1 VALPTT
7 KKPLAW
13 VGGTDKRPR
22 LLGRYHVLDEIGRN
36 AVGPLYLARLEGPK
50 GFQRWAAIRRVD
62 RRHVAENGYVQAF
75 YDRVR
80 AGAKLLHPNVCALF
94 DVGDE
99 DGVPWV
105 AMEYLHGER
114 VESAI
119 ERLEF
124 ADTPASWEIAARV
137 IADAAEGVQAVNDL
151 AHAVGGMR
159 HGDVAAHSLVVTYDG
174 KTKIKGAFE
183 PRAHGVL
190 DPRKIA
196 YAAPEQLFEGGADAR
211 ADVFALGALL
221 WELLAGKRLFAR
233 ATEDETRAMIE
244 AGVVPPL
251 VDIADDVP
259 RELDALVR
267 RALAR
272 TPSQRFG
279 TTRELSREL
288 ESLLVAKGVVAR
300 DDDVGRYMRTLF
312 ADRYSSQEARLQAA
326 SDITEV
332 WRRSQ
337 HSLPPAQ
344 SPASRALAAIPDVS
358 VRDEEEDDAE
368 ATALMTSPL
377 SSEEDR
383 TTAERPAAKA
393 KKGEISGYTD
403 EIPADS
409 GPTNPRA
416 AMPMPAFND
425 TDEVPTMTAPQT
437 PISMP
442 PKTKPSAS
450 KSTKPMPQRPAAIGT
465 TLPMPTQP
473 MPARNRPDASEAFD
487 LRRPAFDRSD
497 DDTQTAPK
505 KDPNASGSSR
515 LIMPSSLIS
524 DAEVT
529 ESAIFV
535 APRIA
540 VPAPPD
546 TDTNFEPPPPPRPIG
561 PSFPDRPLL
570 PSTPQA
576 GVNAQLPPWP
586 PPPPSP
592 PPYQSSRPPAYM
604 PFTPPPAFPEQQYSR
619 GPHQAL
625 STTSLRAV
633 LFPSDRSKRIVMVSA
648 IGLVG
653 GVVIFFAFVFAVW
666 WRSSNQTAAPAPTT
680 TTTSPAK
687 SVQSTSIATP
697 PQTTTTPVTT
707 AAPPRTSAPP
717 PATTIPQIPTLD
729 LTPSKGRHGGSNVTR
744 AQPPPPPAT
753 THEAPPPP
761 PTATA
766 VVSSGKTGF
775 LTVMCRPEACDHVVD
790 GSRDLG
796 GSPLYRQ
803 EMTAGKHVLTL
814 RVDSTHAQKIV
825 TVEVPEGDNVT
836 IRPSVQ

>member
-1 VALPTT
+1 MALPT
-7 KKPLAW
+7 KKPLVW

-62 RRHVAENGYVQAF
+62 KGHIGEDGYVQAF

-80 AGAKLLHPNVCALF
+80 SGAKLLHPNVCALF

-105 AMEYLHGER
+105 AMEYLHGEG

-151 AHAVGGMR
+151 PLGMR
-159 HGDVAAHSLVVTYDG
+159 HGDLAAHSLVVTYDG

-196 YAAPEQLFEGGADAR
+196 YAAPEQLFEGAADAR
-211 ADVFALGALL
+211 ADVFALGVLL

-233 ATEDETRAMIE
+233 GTEDETRAMIE
-244 AGVVPPL
+244 AGNVPPL
-251 VDIADDVP
+251 VEIAEDVP

-272 TPSQRFG
+272 SPSQRFG
-279 TTRELSREL
+279 STRELSREL
-288 ESLLVAKGVVAR
+288 ESLLVSKGVVAR

-312 ADRYSSQEARLQAA
+312 ADRYTSQEARLQAA
-326 SDITEV
+326 SDNTEV

-337 HSLPPAQ
+337 HSLHSTQPSLQ
-344 SPASRALAAIPDVS
+344 GPASRALSAIPDVS
-358 VRDEEEDDAE
+358 VRDEEDDDS
-368 ATALMTSPL
+368 ATELMASPL

-383 TTAERPAAKA
+383 TTAERPAAKLA
-393 KKGEISGYTD
+393 KMANQISGYTD

-409 GPTNPRA
+409 GPTNPRGA
-416 AMPMPAFND
+416 VVPTFGD
-425 TDEVPTMTAPQT
+425 TDEIPTMTAPQV

-450 KSTKPMPQRPAAIGT
+450 KKTKPMPPPLSQKPIGT
-465 TLPMPTQP
+465 TLPLPTQP
-473 MPARNRPDASEAFD
+473 LPRRNDPRLSFGRSE
-487 LRRPAFDRSD
+487 

-505 KDPNASGSSR
+505 DSGGSASR
-515 LIMPSSLIS
+515 LIMPSSLGG
-524 DAEVT
+524 DGEVT

-535 APRIA
+535 APRIP
-540 VPAPPD
+540 VPTPPD
-546 TDTNFEPPPPPRPIG
+546 TETNFTPGPPRPIG

-576 GVNAQLPPWP
+576 GVNQMNPWP

-592 PPYQSSRPPAYM
+592 PAYHPSSRPPPPGYT
-604 PFTPPPAFPEQQYSR
+604 PFTPPPAFAQQATSR

-625 STTSLRAV
+625 STQSLRAV
-633 LFPSDRSKRIVMVSA
+633 LFPNDRAKRIVMVS
-648 IGLVG
+648 IVGLVG
-653 GVVIFFAFVFAVW
+653 GAILFFVFFVVW
-666 WRSSNQTAAPAPTT
+666 HSIDRAAAPPAPTPT
-680 TTTSPAK
+680 ASAT
-687 SVQSTSIATP
+687 SVQSTTIAAP
-697 PQTTTTPVTT
+697 PITPVTT

-729 LTPSKGRHGGSNVTR
+729 LTPSRGRHGGGNTTR
-744 AQPPPPPAT
+744 PQPPPPVT
-753 THEAPPPP
+753 THEAPPP
-761 PTATA
+761 ATTSA
-766 VVSSGKTGF
+766 VASSGKTGF
-775 LTVMCRPEACDHVVD
+775 LTVMCKPDACDHVID
-790 GSRDLG
+790 GARDLG

-803 EMTAGKHVLTL
+803 ELTAGKHVLTL

-825 TVEVPEGDNVT
+825 SVEVPEGDNLT
-836 IRPSVQ
+836 IKPIIQ

>member
-1 VALPTT
+1 LPTT

-22 LLGRYHVLDEIGRN
+22 LLGRYHVLDELGRN

-62 RRHVAENGYVQAF
+62 KRHIGEDGYIQAF

-80 AGAKLLHPNVCALF
+80 SGAKLLHPNVCALF

-151 AHAVGGMR
+151 PLGMR
-159 HGDVAAHSLVVTYDG
+159 HGDLAAHSLVVTYDG

-196 YAAPEQLFEGGADAR
+196 YAAPEQLFEGAADSR
-211 ADVFALGALL
+211 ADVFALGVLL

-233 ATEDETRAMIE
+233 GTEDETRAMIE

-272 TPSQRFG
+272 SPSQRFAS
-279 TTRELSREL
+279 TRELSREL
-288 ESLLVAKGVVAR
+288 ESLLVSKGVVAR

-312 ADRYSSQEARLQAA
+312 ADRYTSSEARLQAA

-332 WRRSQ
+332 WRRSA
-337 HSLPPAQ
+337 HSLPSPQ
-344 SPASRALAAIPDVS
+344 GPASRALAAIPDVS
-358 VRDEEEDDAE
+358 VRDEEDDDDG
-368 ATALMTSPL
+368 ATELMTSPL

-383 TTAERPAAKA
+383 TTAERPAAKHA
-393 KKGEISGYTD
+393 ANQISGYTD
-403 EIPADS
+403 EILADS

-416 AMPMPAFND
+416 PAVPMPMFSD
-425 TDEVPTMTAPQT
+425 TDEVPTMTAPQV

-442 PKTKPSAS
+442 TVSNAPKTKPSAS
-450 KSTKPMPQRPAAIGT
+450 KATKPMPQKPLGT
-465 TLPMPTQP
+465 TLPLPTQP
-473 MPARNRPDASEAFD
+473 MPTPVPMARRAF
-487 LRRPAFDRSD
+487 SD

-505 KDPNASGSSR
+505 KDPNASAASR
-515 LIMPSSLIS
+515 LITPSSLIN
-524 DAEVT
+524 DGEVT

-540 VPAPPD
+540 VPTPPD
-546 TDTNFEPPPPPRPIG
+546 TDTNFEPPLPPPRPML

-576 GVNAQLPPWP
+576 GVNAQHPIMNPWP

-592 PPYQSSRPPAYM
+592 PPYQSSRPPPPLYQ
-604 PFTPPPAFPEQQYSR
+604 PFTPPPAFPQQLHAASR
-619 GPHQAL
+619 GQHQAL

-633 LFPSDRSKRIVMVSA
+633 LFPNDRAKRIVMVS
-648 IGLVG
+648 IVGLVG
-653 GVVIFFAFVFAVW
+653 GALLFFLFFAVW
-666 WRSSNQTAAPAPTT
+666 HSIDHGTAETSPSATASAKPVQSTYVAAPPTTVPPTMTT
-680 TTTSPAK
+680 TTVA
-687 SVQSTSIATP
+687 
-697 PQTTTTPVTT
+697 
-707 AAPPRTSAPP
+707 PRTSAPP

-729 LTPSKGRHGGSNVTR
+729 LTPSRGRRGGGTNTVRTT
-744 AQPPPPPAT
+744 QPPPPTT
-753 THEAPPPP
+753 THEAPPPQ

-766 VVSSGKTGF
+766 VASSGKTGF
-775 LTVMCRPEACDHVVD
+775 LTVMCKPDACDHVID

-803 EMTAGKHVLTL
+803 EMTSGKHVLTL

-825 TVEVPEGDNVT
+825 NVDVPEGENVT